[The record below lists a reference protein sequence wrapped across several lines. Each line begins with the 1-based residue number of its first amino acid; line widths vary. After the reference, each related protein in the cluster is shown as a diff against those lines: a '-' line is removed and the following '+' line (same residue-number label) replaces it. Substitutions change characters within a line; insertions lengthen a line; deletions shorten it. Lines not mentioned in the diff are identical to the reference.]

1 MIGPRTRSRG
11 TRSAPK
17 RKRSS
22 SGSRHGGGMRLA
34 ASGDRTVGPNNG
46 LGEAL
51 TDWSTDMHGSRAL
64 VGGAGGGRWPARR
77 GRYTGGSGPRAEP
90 RNAQGVGGV
99 RQGAL
104 QGGGHSH
111 GRVQELGSPAR
122 GSHRRGNRT
131 GGDPPDAPR
140 TRRGV

>member
-1 MIGPRTRSRG
+1 MIGPRTRSSG

-22 SGSRHGGGMRLA
+22 SGSRHGGIRLA
-34 ASGDRTVGPNNG
+34 ASGDRTAGPNDG

-77 GRYTGGSGPRAEP
+77 GRYTGGSGPRAGP
-90 RNAQGVGGV
+90 RDAPGGGGGP
-99 RQGAL
+99 QGAV
-104 QGGGHSH
+104 QGGGLSH
-111 GRVQELGSPAR
+111 W
-122 GSHRRGNRT
+122 RR
-131 GGDPPDAPR
+131 
-140 TRRGV
+140 